1 MMRRVRR
8 LPLLCVSVLAACA
21 RPPQPVRDGTHP
33 DLRLEQVAIR
43 SWSSDT
49 LQVVTTA
56 TRLDVTRE
64 LGTPGDVKAWDA
76 GVTLVADGTRI
87 NAPVVTGNLF
97 AGQFEG
103 QGGVTLEGPGG
114 MRAQTPVVAFDRAQ
128 GGGGVAA
135 SDAGVVMAQP
145 GMRLEATGFVYDLAA
160 QHATFE
166 QPKTRFTPTTP

>member
-1 MMRRVRR
+1 MMRRVRWS
-8 LPLLCVSVLAACA
+8 LVFCVSAWLACE
-21 RPPQPVRDGTHP
+21 RPPQPVRDGSHP
-33 DLRLEQVAIR
+33 DMRLQHVAIR
-43 SWSSDT
+43 SWSGDR

-76 GVTLVADGTRI
+76 GVTLVGDGTHI
-87 NAPVVTGNLF
+87 SAPLVTGNLF

-103 QGGVTLEGPGG
+103 TGGVTLESGGG

-135 SDAGVVMAQP
+135 SDAGVVMVQP
-145 GMRLEATGFVYDLAA
+145 GLRLEATGFVYDLAA

-166 QPKTRFTPTTP
+166 QPKTWLTPVQR